1 MGLNRRQILCGLGGI
16 ACGAA
21 CAGLINPKE
30 DAHAASEKMQRF
42 QQAGGNFGWKPH
54 KLDVEAVQKVAYEAY
69 HNKGYACGYGVFY
82 SIVGSLA
89 EQYGAPYNQFPF
101 SMLEVF
107 KGGISDWGT
116 ICGCLG
122 GAASAYALFW
132 GRKERDAMVDE
143 LFHWYSTT
151 NLPIYNPADAKVS
164 LDKTKPTIAE
174 SQLCHISVSRW
185 CAANGIGEKSKE
197 RSERCARLTAD
208 TAGRACEIFNAKIE
222 KGKDWKGTYVAPE
235 SVKKC
240 ADECHKKP
248 GSGSD
253 WAKGHMDCKPC
264 HDGGKALQNHY
275 VNHP

>member
-1 MGLNRRQILCGLGGI
+1 MDLNRRQILCGLGGI

-42 QQAGGNFGWKPH
+42 QQAGGDFGWKPH

-222 KGKDWKGTYVAPE
+222 KGKDWKGTYVAPNPSRSARTSATRSPAPALTGPRAIWTASPATME
-235 SVKKC
+235 
-240 ADECHKKP
+240 AR
-248 GSGSD
+248 
-253 WAKGHMDCKPC
+253 PC
-264 HDGGKALQNHY
+264 RTIT
-275 VNHP
+275 

>member
-1 MGLNRRQILCGLGGI
+1 MDLNRRQILCGLGGI

-21 CAGLINPKE
+21 CAGLINLKE

-42 QQAGGNFGWKPH
+42 QQAGGAFGWKPH

-151 NLPIYNPADAKVS
+151 SLPLYKPAEAKIN

-208 TAGRACEIFNAKIE
+208 TAGKACEIFNAKIE

-240 ADECHKKP
+240 ADECHKKSP
-248 GSGSD
+248 APVLTGPRAIWTASP
-253 WAKGHMDCKPC
+253 ATTAARPC
-264 HDGGKALQNHY
+264 RTIT
-275 VNHP
+275 

>member
-1 MGLNRRQILCGLGGI
+1 MFFHKNIIAFSDCCAYGDTFYAQIFLKKTCPSSRNKPNRKQDLFRHKLNGIQGGRFMDLNRRQILCGLGGI
-16 ACGAA
+16 AC
-21 CAGLINPKE
+21 
-30 DAHAASEKMQRF
+30 
-42 QQAGGNFGWKPH
+42 
-54 KLDVEAVQKVAYEAY
+54 
-69 HNKGYACGYGVFY
+69 
-82 SIVGSLA
+82 
-89 EQYGAPYNQFPF
+89 
-101 SMLEVF
+101 
-107 KGGISDWGT
+107 
-116 ICGCLG
+116 

>member
-1 MGLNRRQILCGLGGI
+1 MDLNRRQILCGLGGI

-42 QQAGGNFGWKPH
+42 QQAGGDFGWKPH

-185 CAANGIGEKSKE
+185 CAANGIGEK
-197 RSERCARLTAD
+197 AR
-208 TAGRACEIFNAKIE
+208 NAANAAQ
-222 KGKDWKGTYVAPE
+222 G
-235 SVKKC
+235 
-240 ADECHKKP
+240 
-248 GSGSD
+248 
-253 WAKGHMDCKPC
+253 
-264 HDGGKALQNHY
+264 
-275 VNHP
+275 